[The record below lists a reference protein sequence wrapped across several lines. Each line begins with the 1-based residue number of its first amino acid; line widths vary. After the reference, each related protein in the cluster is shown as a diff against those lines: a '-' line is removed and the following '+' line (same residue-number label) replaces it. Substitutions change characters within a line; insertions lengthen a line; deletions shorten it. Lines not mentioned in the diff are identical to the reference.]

1 MDGAAQAGQMSVT
14 RDIAQSYRDPAKVM
28 RRHLAQGPREDRA
41 LMFLMLSCA
50 LLFVAQWPR
59 LARKAAIDDTVTLEA
74 LLAGALFG
82 WVFVAPLFFYGLAA
96 LSRMVARL
104 AGGHGSF
111 STARLALF
119 WALLTITP
127 LALARGLVSGLAGP
141 GPVDMI
147 AGLIVLGF
155 FGYLWF
161 ANLRAAERPAT
172 VETATQGA

>member
-1 MDGAAQAGQMSVT
+1 MSVT
-14 RDIAQSYRDPAKVM
+14 RDIAESYRNPAQVM
-28 RRHLAQGPREDRA
+28 HRHLAQGPREDRA

-50 LLFVAQWPR
+50 LLFMAQWPR

-96 LSRMVARL
+96 FSRIVARL
-104 AGGHGSF
+104 AGGRGSY
-111 STARLALF
+111 SSARLALF
-119 WALLTITP
+119 WSLLVVTP
-127 LALARGLVSGLAGP
+127 LALLRGLVSGLAGP
-141 GPVDMI
+141 GLLDMI

-161 ANLRAAERPAT
+161 ANLRAAERPAA
-172 VETATQGA
+172 VGTAAQGA

>member
-1 MDGAAQAGQMSVT
+1 MSAT
-14 RDIAQSYRDPAKVM
+14 RDIVESYRNPARVM
-28 RRHLAQGPREDRA
+28 RRHLAHGPREDRA
-41 LMFLMLSCA
+41 LMFLMLSCV
-50 LLFVAQWPR
+50 LLFMAQWPR

-96 LSRMVARL
+96 LSRLVARM
-104 AGGHGSF
+104 AGGKGTY
-111 STARLALF
+111 STARIALF
-119 WALLTITP
+119 WSLLTIAP
-127 LALARGLVSGLAGP
+127 LALARGLVSGLVGP

-161 ANLRAAERPAT
+161 ANLRAAERPAAVEQT
-172 VETATQGA
+172 VQGA

>member
-1 MDGAAQAGQMSVT
+1 MSVT
-14 RDIAQSYRDPAKVM
+14 RDIVRSYRNPAAVM
-28 RRHLAQGPREDRA
+28 RGHLARGPREDRA

-59 LARKAAIDDTVTLEA
+59 LSRKAAIDDTVTLEA

-96 LSRMVARL
+96 LSRLVARL
-104 AGGHGSF
+104 AGGQGSF

-127 LALARGLVSGLAGP
+127 LALLRGLVSGLVGP
-141 GPVDMI
+141 GPVDMV

-155 FGYLWF
+155 FAYLWF
-161 ANLRAAERPAT
+161 SNLRVAERPAAI
-172 VETATQGA
+172 EPAAQGA

>member
-1 MDGAAQAGQMSVT
+1 MSAT
-14 RDIAQSYRDPAKVM
+14 RDIVESYRNPARVM

-41 LMFLMLSCA
+41 LMFLMLSCV
-50 LLFVAQWPR
+50 LLFMAQWPR

-96 LSRMVARL
+96 LSRLVARM
-104 AGGHGSF
+104 AGGKGTY
-111 STARLALF
+111 STARIALF
-119 WALLTITP
+119 WSLLTIAP
-127 LALARGLVSGLAGP
+127 LALARGLVSGLVGP

-161 ANLRAAERPAT
+161 ANLRAAERPAA
-172 VETATQGA
+172 VERTAQGA

>member
-1 MDGAAQAGQMSVT
+1 MSVT
-14 RDIAQSYRDPAKVM
+14 RDIVESYRNPAPVM
-28 RRHLAQGPREDRA
+28 RRHLAHGPREDRA
-41 LMFLMLSCA
+41 LMFLMLSCV
-50 LLFVAQWPR
+50 LLFMAQWPR

-96 LSRMVARL
+96 LSRLVARM
-104 AGGHGSF
+104 AGGKGTY
-111 STARLALF
+111 STARIALF
-119 WALLTITP
+119 WSLLTIAP
-127 LALARGLVSGLAGP
+127 LALARGLVSGLVGP

-161 ANLRAAERPAT
+161 ANLRAAERPVA
-172 VETATQGA
+172 VEQAAQGA